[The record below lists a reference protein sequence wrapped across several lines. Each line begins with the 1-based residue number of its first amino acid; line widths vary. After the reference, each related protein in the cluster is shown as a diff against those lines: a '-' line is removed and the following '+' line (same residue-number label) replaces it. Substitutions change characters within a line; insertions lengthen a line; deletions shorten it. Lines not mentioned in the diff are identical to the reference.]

1 MKVVLIGGSSHVG
14 KSSLAESLA
23 AALGWDHIS
32 TDSLARHPGRPW
44 RPHPEKVPDHV
55 AEHYLGLSVDELITD
70 VLRHY
75 KVNVW
80 PKVEAIIASHTKST
94 SPARVVLEGSALW
107 PEFAATLSSGRVAA
121 LWLTASEE
129 VFRRRIRDG
138 SMYSSKSPRE
148 RTMVDKF
155 LARTLAYD
163 SQMVEVV
170 NRRGLTLIDVS
181 KSDMAELTERCLEA
195 LSLHHR

>member
-1 MKVVLIGGSSHVG
+1 MVLIGGSSHVG

-23 AALGWDHIS
+23 AALDWTHIS
-32 TDSLARHPGRPW
+32 TDSLARHAGRPW
-44 RPHPEKVPDHV
+44 KPHPEKVPDDV

-70 VLRHY
+70 VLHHY
-75 KVNVW
+75 RVNVW
-80 PKVEAIIASHTKST
+80 PKAESIMASHAEGTST
-94 SPARVVLEGSALW
+94 AGVVLEGSALW
-107 PEFAATLSSGRVAA
+107 PEFATNLDLDKIAA

-181 KSDMAELTERCLEA
+181 KSDMAELTDTCLRA
-195 LSLHHR
+195 LSMDQR